1 MIRNIRRL
9 VCLAG
14 ISRSPP
20 FHIIS
25 KSRAVPEQLMSVELT
40 TNMENESPTRY
51 MLSEESVCVPKQEK
65 EEDAM
70 KDYSYNPYSAAKYPT
85 IGKKRKRALKKEKF
99 EKKPKVKKIK
109 QEPEGM
115 SQRTLDEWL
124 KKDTT
129 LKGILKKQS
138 SASSR
143 SVSFLFKV
151 KVRNVYKNGNLS
163 KKTHFLDLTLEEDCA
178 KRNTPFALKRR
189 EQKKEQKRRHYLR
202 RQQLKPRRVRI
213 VTHILKTMLRENAL
227 LGL

>member
-1 MIRNIRRL
+1 M
-9 VCLAG
+9 
-14 ISRSPP
+14 
-20 FHIIS
+20 
-25 KSRAVPEQLMSVELT
+25 PEQLMSVELT
-40 TNMENESPTRY
+40 TNMEDESPTRY

-65 EEDAM
+65 QEDAM
-70 KDYSYNPYSAAKYPT
+70 IDYSYNPYSPAKYPT
-85 IGKKRKRALKKEKF
+85 VRQKRKKAPKKEKF

-109 QEPEGM
+109 QEPEGT

-124 KKDTT
+124 KKDTP

-189 EQKKEQKRRHYLR
+189 DQKKEQKQRHYLR

-213 VTHILKTMLRENAL
+213 VTHILKTMLRENTL

>member
-1 MIRNIRRL
+1 ML
-9 VCLAG
+9 PDQSSEG
-14 ISRSPP
+14 IS
-20 FHIIS
+20 
-25 KSRAVPEQLMSVELT
+25 T
-40 TNMENESPTRY
+40 
-51 MLSEESVCVPKQEK
+51 
-65 EEDAM
+65 
-70 KDYSYNPYSAAKYPT
+70 
-85 IGKKRKRALKKEKF
+85 KKRKRLVKKEKA

-109 QEPEGM
+109 QEPEGT

-124 KKDTT
+124 KKDTP

-163 KKTHFLDLTLEEDCA
+163 THFLDLTLEEDCA
-178 KRNTPFALKRR
+178 KRNTPFTLKRR
-189 EQKKEQKRRHYLR
+189 EQKKEQKQRHYLR

-213 VTHILKTMLRENAL
+213 VTHILKTMLRENTL